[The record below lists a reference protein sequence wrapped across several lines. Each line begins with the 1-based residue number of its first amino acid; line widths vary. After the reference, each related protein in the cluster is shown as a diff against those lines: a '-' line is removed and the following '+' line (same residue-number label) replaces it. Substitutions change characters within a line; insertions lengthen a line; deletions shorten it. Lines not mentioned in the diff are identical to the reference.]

1 MARGCRPALAAIA
14 LGPLLTVAA
23 AGCARTHAKVSGRV
37 VEDGRP
43 YQHTGEMVQLV
54 MTCAAPSL
62 SVSAT
67 VQPDGTFKFYGTEGK
82 GLPAGKYKI
91 GIESDV
97 ESAPGVKK
105 RIRGVAAQKSP
116 MEIEL
121 AGGESVTL
129 TIDLVRHTLTR

>member
-1 MARGCRPALAAIA
+1 MARRYRPALAAIA
-14 LGPLLTVAA
+14 LGPLLTFAA

-37 VEDGRP
+37 VEDGQP
-43 YQHTGEMVQLV
+43 YQPTGEVVQVV
-54 MTCAAPSL
+54 MTCAAPSV
-62 SVSAT
+62 SVPAT
-67 VQPDGTFKFYGTEGK
+67 VQRDGTFKFYGTEGK

-91 GIESDV
+91 GIDSDV

-129 TIDLVRHTLTR
+129 TIDLVKHTLTR